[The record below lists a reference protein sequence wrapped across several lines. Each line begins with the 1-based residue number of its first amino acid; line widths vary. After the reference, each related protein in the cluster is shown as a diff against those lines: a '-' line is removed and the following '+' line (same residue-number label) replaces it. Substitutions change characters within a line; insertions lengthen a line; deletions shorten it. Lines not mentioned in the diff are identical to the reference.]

1 MIRNA
6 ALTAVLALC
15 LLAFQGCPGFGSPFV
30 GTWIVTIDGLDRG
43 LELLPNGQTNTFTID
58 TSFIGTIEW
67 FADGDQLIL
76 NQNEGANQKIY
87 SARLSANGDSLAGGF
102 VIWEG
107 TNVGSG
113 NMWLAERM

>member
-1 MIRNA
+1 MKKRIA
-6 ALTAVLALC
+6 FVCALAVG

-58 TSFIGTIEW
+58 TTFIGTIAW

-76 NQNEGANQKIY
+76 NQDEGANQKIY
-87 SARLSANGDSLAGGF
+87 SARLSANGDSLAGAF